1 MINFSLIM
9 LCFLNFLSFSS
20 HSYRTKVYNSAI
32 ISFLPELKLHN
43 VVTVKKETKLNKF
56 KILQREKKRT
66 IESSELNNFY
76 VFDYTPKEQ
85 PDAFGYIKMFLG
97 YKLPG
102 IIRVIHIEE
111 TSEKNLIED
120 WHKLAMKT
128 PDYEKHLKKF
138 GDKRVNNIIEK
149 WEKPFN
155 VYSHNCRHFSAYFS
169 KEIEKINQLNRRL

>member
-1 MINFSLIM
+1 MINYSLIT

-56 KILQREKKRT
+56 KILQGEKNHPV
-66 IESSELNNFY
+66 ESSELNNFY

-102 IIRVIHIEE
+102 IIRVIHIEKS
-111 TSEKNLIED
+111 SEDKLIED
-120 WHKLAMKT
+120 WHNVVKT
-128 PDYEKHLKKF
+128 NPDYKNYLNKF
-138 GDKRVNNIIEK
+138 SDKRVNNIIEK
-149 WEKPFN
+149 WEITFN
-155 VYSHNCRHFSAYFS
+155 VYSHNCRHFSTYFS
-169 KEIEKINQLNRRL
+169 KEIEKINQLNKKL